1 MGVLPTPMLVNTLAD
16 SRTKCS
22 GNSNSNSKWL
32 KPKAKPRLFVRIDD
46 AVAQRQMDERSGGCG
61 DQLFFDLSL
70 VVNDVT
76 MVLALIDPARVT
88 HEAA

>member
-22 GNSNSNSKWL
+22 GNSKWL
-32 KPKAKPRLFVRIDD
+32 KPKAKLRLFVRIDD

>member
-16 SRTKCS
+16 SRTKC
-22 GNSNSNSKWL
+22 GVNSKWL

-46 AVAQRQMDERSGGCG
+46 AVAQRQMDKRSEGCG
-61 DQLFFDLSL
+61 EQFFFDLSL

-76 MVLALIDPARVT
+76 M
-88 HEAA
+88 